1 MTRYL
6 KKHQI
11 TELLDSLNVQ
21 HDANMKY
28 TDLRRLL
35 FNEIPNYSGKKKFN
49 EINNYIENEIIPQ
62 RIQSI
67 ADDLDIFNNYQAPE
81 YLQPLT
87 GTAKIIT
94 DTIVNQVNNM
104 KDVNVDLTSNDDK
117 TQEAYFLGLIQA
129 LKSMKLNFGTKY
141 LVLRLKYGDGFECMR
156 VINGST
162 LQHLKHLIDVLE
174 GKATDTTEDFTESD
188 QAILMGLL
196 SLTGFSLEWFDYKQ
210 LQKSFGYFPYYN
222 KIKDLDLSMFGI
234 YHNESEADY
243 SDNCFILACINSKLF
258 TAQEIDF
265 MRSMIH
271 TRFIPRDDIKY
282 IAELMNVQIDTYY
295 YNEQRKKIDK
305 AVRFN
310 RSKDRP
316 ASGKGQD
323 RVLRLLIRCGH
334 GMLYHDELVPINKY
348 GVHNLNVLLTK
359 MMDNNEL
366 ELIKDL
372 NNAEKFMA
380 FEYEFENLDYSSQI
394 LKLFKDNTKV
404 ADIKLAFAAIYD
416 ENSDSFLFTSKLKT
430 KSVAANK
437 LFDALNDKTLIYL
450 PNLQNL
456 NDVFI
461 NNSQFKV
468 KLSIYRKTIQ
478 QIKLYSTFKT
488 IILRSF
494 HSLTSINST
503 TNNPFEFSNLVGY
516 VKSQLRSKLNI
527 NLNDYSTLPK
537 MALSAAFRNGCFD
550 GIYAF
555 SGIVKAFAK
564 RCIHGGLIKTL
575 YDGCFTVDNIKC
587 YDINSSYGTSMNT
600 MLGIPKGMPKP
611 FYKSIPENACYAF
624 IQLNIS
630 NIRNDKLGRYSFI
643 QEGINFVDSILYDE
657 IKKYIDCDI
666 EIINGYYFY
675 EGFNDNINSFSRK
688 LFELRMI
695 EGLDKLGKN
704 MLSSLYGKSL
714 QSSEQFKIKQVPKSE
729 LNEFIAENGNYIF
742 EMVKN
747 KRNNTF
753 TVKLLKS
760 INLNYNIPQFGV
772 QVLSVSRKRMNEIID
787 FCNNNDIKI
796 YSIKTDS
803 FVIPTDK
810 VHLFKEKYVIGKG
823 LGEFKEEYAA
833 NHVKYTSASCYR
845 AELVDG
851 SIRTRGN
858 VK

>member
-1 MTRYL
+1 MARYL
-6 KKHQI
+6 KKSQI
-11 TELLDSLNVQ
+11 AELLDSLNVQ
-21 HDANMKY
+21 HDNNMKY
-28 TDLRRLL
+28 KDLRRLL
-35 FNEIPNYSGKKKFN
+35 FNEIPNYAGKKKFN
-49 EINNYIENEIIPQ
+49 NINNYIENEIIPQ

-67 ADDLDIFNNYQAPE
+67 ADDLEIFNNYQAPE
-81 YLQPLT
+81 HLQPLA
-87 GTAKIIT
+87 GTASAIT
-94 DTIVNQVNNM
+94 DSIVKQVNEM
-104 KDVNVDLTSNDDK
+104 KDASVDLSTTDNK

-129 LKSMKLNFGTKY
+129 LKSLKLNFGTKY
-141 LVLRLKYGDGFECMR
+141 LVLRLKYGEGQEVLR
-156 VINGST
+156 SINGST
-162 LQHLKHLIDVLE
+162 LTHLQHLIDVLE
-174 GKATDTTEDFTESD
+174 GKSTDTVEDFTDSD

-196 SLTGFSLEWFDYKQ
+196 SLTGFSLEWYDYKQ
-210 LQKSFGYFPYYN
+210 LQKAFGYFPYYN
-222 KIKDLDLSMFGI
+222 KLNDLDLSMFGI
-234 YHNESEADY
+234 YHNETEADY

-258 TAQEIDF
+258 TNQEIDF

-282 IAELMNVQIDTYY
+282 IAEIMNVQIDTYY

-310 RSKDRP
+310 
-316 ASGKGQD
+316 KGQS

-334 GMLYHDELVPINKY
+334 GMLYHDELVPKNKY
-348 GVHNLNVLLTK
+348 EVHNLNSLLTK

-366 ELIKDL
+366 ELIKDPT
-372 NNAEKFMA
+372 NAEKFMA
-380 FEYEFENLDYSSQI
+380 FEYDFENLDYSSQI
-394 LKLFKDNTKV
+394 LKPFKDNNKTS
-404 ADIKLAFAAIYD
+404 DFKLAFAAIYD
-416 ENSDSFLFTSKLKT
+416 ENSNSFLFTAKLKT
-430 KSVAANK
+430 KSIPANK

-456 NDVFI
+456 NDVFV
-461 NNSQFKV
+461 NNSVFKV

-478 QIKLYSTFKT
+478 QIKLYSQFKT

-537 MALSAAFRNGCFD
+537 MALSAAFKNGCFN
-550 GIYAF
+550 GVYAF

-575 YDGCFTVDNIKC
+575 YDGCFTVDDIKC

-611 FYKSIPENACYAF
+611 FYKSIPSNACYAF

-657 IKKYIDCDI
+657 IIKYVDCDI
-666 EIINGYYFY
+666 DIINGYYFY

-688 LFELRMI
+688 LFELRMV

-714 QSSEQFKIKQVPKSE
+714 QSSEQFKIKQIPKSE

-747 KRNNTF
+747 KRNDSF

-810 VHLFKEKYVIGKG
+810 VHLFEEKYVIGKG
-823 LGEFKEEYAA
+823 LGEFKLEYAA